1 MQKTFE
7 EILREKMAVP
17 VSIKGKDATVLP
29 MEAMV
34 LSVMNDAMRGNIA
47 AILFIRSLTERNTGT
62 DEDFIRQRQ
71 AILTQTIAELHREL
85 QADGL
90 EIGIDSAELQ
100 LIARQLLTLRTI
112 AETMDTPTHRP
123 VTVTPQKDGSDR
135 AELSHTNR
143 IFNDLYKA
151 WRKDWQEL
159 RQQLVTRQMQRKIM
173 KK

>member
-1 MQKTFE
+1 MQRTFE

-62 DEDFIRQRQ
+62 DEDYLKQRRQML
-71 AILTQTIAELHREL
+71 ADTIAELHHEL

-90 EIGIDSAELQ
+90 DIDPKAAELQ

-123 VTVTPQKDGSDR
+123 VTITPQKDGSDR
-135 AELSHTNR
+135 TELSPTNR
-143 IFNDLYKA
+143 IFNDLYRQ

-159 RQQLVTRQMQRKIM
+159 RQQIVQRQMQRKM
-173 KK
+173 LRK

>member
-1 MQKTFE
+1 MQRTFE

-62 DEDFIRQRQ
+62 DEEY
-71 AILTQTIAELHREL
+71 LTQRRLELTRTVMQLHNEL
-85 QADGL
+85 DADGL
-90 EIGIDSAELQ
+90 EIDIDSPELE

-123 VTVTPQKDGSDR
+123 VTITPQKDGSDR
-135 AELSHTNR
+135 TELSPTNR
-143 IFNDLYKA
+143 IFNDLYRQ

-159 RQQLVTRQMQRKIM
+159 RQQIVQRQMQRKM
-173 KK
+173 LRK